1 MQSASVETV
10 AADSGKG
17 EDRQRTLIFSPNSGR
32 LVGTSSA
39 NTHVDVLFCCGVI
52 LSARL
57 TRNAPK
63 TKQSSRHIV
72 FAQTGFP
79 SSS

>member
-17 EDRQRTLIFSPNSGR
+17 EDRQRTL
-32 LVGTSSA
+32 TSMFF
-39 NTHVDVLFCCGVI
+39 FCCGVI

-72 FAQTGFP
+72 FAQTDFP